1 VTGSPWVGMDE
12 VMRQIT
18 EMAARAQAGART
30 VVVGSAAIVEAQA
43 KANFA
48 GHHRPGEPHVGG
60 PGSYPNVVTG
70 NLRRS
75 ITHTPVAQAGLA
87 TFLSTVGPT
96 ARYGR
101 RVELDYR
108 YAFFEPVRDQ
118 TRLRLQAYQLSVWNR
133 VRG

>member
-1 VTGSPWVGMDE
+1 VTGSRWVGMDE
-12 VMRQIT
+12 VMRNIAD
-18 EMAARAQAGART
+18 MAARAQAGARE
-30 VVVGSAAIVEAQA
+30 VVVGAAAIVEAQA

-75 ITHTPVAQAGLA
+75 ITHTQVHQVGLA
-87 TFLSTVGPT
+87 TFASTVGPT
-96 ARYGR
+96 AKYGR
-101 RVELDYR
+101 RVELEYH
-108 YAFFEPVRDQ
+108 YAYFAPALEQ
-118 TRLRLQAYQLSVWNR
+118 TRTRLQAYQLTVWNR